1 MANKVRQINTEIP
14 DRPDP
19 DWLDPPRP
27 CGHEWRNNDFICMD
41 CVEARIAGLQAE
53 ITEFEQTDLVPRS
66 RYNAADAEA
75 REARENVE
83 KLAQRAATEIERLET
98 ANNNLQAQV
107 DGLRK
112 AANAALI
119 NIQGMLNGDDL
130 PSMVIRDMLR
140 AALYPNE
147 HSS

>member
-1 MANKVRQINTEIP
+1 MANKVRQINTEIA

-41 CVEARIAGLQAE
+41 CVEARI
-53 ITEFEQTDLVPRS
+53 
-66 RYNAADAEA
+66 
-75 REARENVE
+75 
-83 KLAQRAATEIERLET
+83 ERLET
-98 ANNNLQAQV
+98 ANTNLQAEV

-112 AANAALI
+112 AAFAALI